1 MGKEGRYP
9 RAYFFTRKCFGCGA
23 PSHGF
28 QDKDGNITCPYG
40 HDPSVKVNAER
51 KYRAY
56 QDCLAEKYK
65 ARMAKFHARGC
76 GGGGRGGGHPS
87 SESALDYHK
96 LSAEDQKKIRDQV
109 LAAQAAQNTELVF
122 MLTAKLGNVTVLA
135 SIDAPPCRTLPI
147 KIHSNFPH
155 IILQLGATLG
165 GPDSPSI
172 RAVINTAA
180 ALTTGNLHF
189 FMKIAKAFPHTV
201 AAIYAPKDYA
211 PITLSGIVEQIGE
224 SITTKLLVAFK
235 FKLPYFTK
243 DGNAT
248 TFMVAVGPNNTVNTI
263 LGLLFIKQTK
273 MIVDAADQVAELR
286 ALDVLPFP
294 ISFRRA

>member
-1 MGKEGRYP
+1 
-9 RAYFFTRKCFGCGA
+9 
-23 PSHGF
+23 
-28 QDKDGNITCPYG
+28 
-40 HDPSVKVNAER
+40 
-51 KYRAY
+51 
-56 QDCLAEKYK
+56 
-65 ARMAKFHARGC
+65 MAKFRACGR
-76 GGGGRGGGHPS
+76 GGGGRGGRRPS
-87 SESALDYHK
+87 SKSTLDYHK
-96 LSAEDQKKIRDQV
+96 LSAKDQKKIHNQV
-109 LAAQAAQNTELVF
+109 LAVQAAQNTELVF

-135 SIDAPPCRTLPI
+135 SIDAPPRCTLPI

-172 RAVINTAA
+172 RAVIDTAA

-189 FMKIAKAFPHTV
+189 FAKITKAFPHTV

-211 PITLSGIVEQIGE
+211 PIILCGIVEQNGE

-248 TFMVAVGPNNTVNTI
+248 TFMVAVGPNVTVNTI
-263 LGLLFIKQTK
+263 LAIHQ
-273 MIVDAADQVAELR
+273 ADQ
-286 ALDVLPFP
+286 DDC
-294 ISFRRA
+294 RRGRPGC